1 MGIDVEDRK
10 VRNFL
15 SRLEELYSIVEEFCR
30 ENGLEYRYS
39 EVEICEEF
47 AGRYEVKEMYVY
59 KDGEF
64 LFKLKPV
71 GAYIIAADGRVDLI
85 GKFDEKRIIFLN
97 EPHEFTIALE
107 VNGKKIEESK
117 RPLYKGF
124 FKEGWYV
131 SMDQGRVKLLSKG
144 LLCQLVEEISEF
156 RCPEKD

>member
-10 VRNFL
+10 VKSFL
-15 SRLEELYSIVEEFCR
+15 SRLEELYSLVEEFCR

-39 EVEICEEF
+39 EVEIYEEF
-47 AGRYEVKEMYVY
+47 AGKYEVKEMYIY

-71 GAYIIAADGRVDLI
+71 GAYIIAADGRVDLT

-97 EPHEFTIALE
+97 KPHEFTIA
-107 VNGKKIEESK
+107 KK
-117 RPLYKGF
+117 PLYKGF

-131 SMDQGRVKLLSKG
+131 SMDQGKVKLLSKE
-144 LLCQLVEEISEF
+144 LLCQLLEEISGF